1 MEGSMQH
8 LLKRIVRFWGLGLI
22 LMCLL
27 SGCTPQQRLTRLIN
41 RHPCLVADTLLHV
54 SVSVPIPSIG
64 ASFHVPARPDTT
76 FEVTDTSSNVT
87 VRVCLRLSDS
97 TIGVEVDR
105 PADTIKIDTAL
116 SAPRLKVEASPDKA
130 SRRKQIIFAVCF
142 CFGCVTIWFLSVRL
156 KPLNFLNLK

>member
-1 MEGSMQH
+1 MRGLMKN
-8 LLKRIVRFWGLGLI
+8 LLKRIVRFGALGFF

-27 SGCTPQQRLTRLIN
+27 AACTPQQKLTRLIN

-54 SVSVPIPSIG
+54 SVSVPIPAIG
-64 ASFHVPARPDTT
+64 ASFHVPAHPDTT

-97 TIGVEVDR
+97 TIGVEVER
-105 PADTIKIDTAL
+105 PADTLHIDTTLAV
-116 SAPRLKVEASPDKA
+116 PRLKVEAPSDKA

-142 CFGCVTIWFLSVRL
+142 CFGCVTIWFVSVVIL
-156 KPLNFLNLK
+156 KFIK